1 MSQPPPL
8 RFSPATRAS
17 VSVPSAAPM
26 SSAVPSAPVNTS
38 SGFGTT
44 ASNAASA
51 VGSTA
56 SSAAATVGAAFTSVF
71 ETTKD
76 FVLGNTVLV
85 ITVAVLVMLAILLA
99 YAVLYYDPVRAL
111 LGLPTDQDLR
121 NDDKATVDAAK
132 VVLPRDGV
140 TSVEGTKHRD
150 TGVTTTD
157 EGQALVDAEA
167 DTHAAQAQAKLPRPD
182 PNPVSPND
190 EEVFNVSNNVYT
202 YEDAPA
208 VCKAFNAR
216 LATPEE
222 VEKAWKQGADWCNY
236 GWTEGQQ
243 ALYPTQQ
250 ATYDKLQ
257 GSEEHAHDC
266 GVVGVNGGYFENP
279 ELQFGVNCYGKKPEP
294 RLQEKELIGYFPDY
308 ISDKER
314 RLQERVA
321 EIRDSLDDVTVLP
334 YNREQWDEKRTVMER
349 VDDWMRPDK
358 AREATETKQS

>member
-8 RFSPATRAS
+8 SSSFPSTSASSSFGAPAAAAPSS
-17 VSVPSAAPM
+17 VAPPSAA
-26 SSAVPSAPVNTS
+26 STS
-38 SGFGTT
+38 FDAT
-44 ASNAASA
+44 ASSAASA

-56 SSAAATVGAAFTSVF
+56 SGAAATVGTALTSAWAS
-71 ETTKD
+71 TKD

-85 ITVAVLVMLAILLA
+85 ITVAVLVVLAILLT

-111 LGLPTDQDLR
+111 LGLPTDQDAR
-121 NDDKATVDAAK
+121 DKAKVDAAK
-132 VVLPRDGV
+132 VVLPRDGA
-140 TSVEGTKHRD
+140 TSVKGTKHKG

-190 EEVFNVSNNVYT
+190 EEVFNVSNNVYA
-202 YEDAPA
+202 YDDAPA

-358 AREATETKQS
+358 AREATETRRG

>member
-1 MSQPPPL
+1 M
-8 RFSPATRAS
+8 
-17 VSVPSAAPM
+17 
-26 SSAVPSAPVNTS
+26 
-38 SGFGTT
+38 
-44 ASNAASA
+44 
-51 VGSTA
+51 
-56 SSAAATVGAAFTSVF
+56 
-71 ETTKD
+71 
-76 FVLGNTVLV
+76 VLTVLL
-85 ITVAVLVMLAILLA
+85 T
-99 YAVLYYDPVRAL
+99 YAVMYYDPVRAL
-111 LGLPTDQDLR
+111 LGLPTDQDTR
-121 NDDKATVDAAK
+121 DKARVDAAK
-132 VVLPRDGV
+132 VVLPRDGA
-140 TSVEGTKHRD
+140 TSVKGTKHKG
-150 TGVTTTD
+150 TGVTTTN

-167 DTHAAQAQAKLPRPD
+167 DTHAAQTQAKLPRPD

-243 ALYPTQQ
+243 ALYPTQK

-266 GVVGVNGGYFENP
+266 GVIGVNGGYFENP

-358 AREATETKQS
+358 AREATETKRR